1 MLKRGMI
8 YNEYI
13 MYIKI
18 KLTTKKKLSK
28 LGSMNDDYDSIIN
41 ELIEHSDV
49 CDSFWVDRN

>member
-1 MLKRGMI
+1 MI